1 MKAMVMSKPG
11 DVVCTELPTPEP
23 AADEVLIA
31 IKASGICT
39 NDIRDYKGDCNY
51 SYPRIGGHEYCGT
64 IVKMGAG
71 VNPKHFHVGQNVVS
85 YIIEDCHCC
94 NLCKTGNENI
104 CLDHLESK
112 VFHNPDGI
120 SGYCGF
126 AEYITAKADDLIVYE
141 QEPSF
146 AKMAFTEPLA
156 CCVNS
161 VNRCDVRFGQDVVVV
176 GGGTMGLLHVMLLVR
191 KGARVIVSEPLA
203 ERRERAIELGAS
215 AVIDPMATDAVEEV
229 NRLTRGQG
237 AAFVFNTCAHPKIA
251 IQSIGMTGPC
261 GTCMMFSSIHPREDI
276 PVDAS
281 ALHTFQKTITGAVS
295 PTVRAYYEAVQLIDK
310 GIIDPTPLTQGVFDY
325 TDFQTA
331 MDTACRPDT
340 FKVILKFGEW

>member
-1 MKAMVMSKPG
+1 MQALLMHKPG
-11 DVVCTELPTPEP
+11 DVELTELPTPEP

-39 NDIRDYKGDCNY
+39 NDVRDYHGDCNY

-64 IVKMGAG
+64 IVKMGSG

-85 YIIEDCHCC
+85 YIIENCHECA
-94 NLCKTGNENI
+94 LCKTGNENI
-104 CLDHLESK
+104 CLDHLESN

-126 AEYITAKADDLIVYE
+126 AEYITAKADDLIAYE
-141 QEPSF
+141 EELDF
-146 AKMAFTEPLA
+146 TKMAFTEPLA

-161 VNRCDVRFGQDVVVV
+161 VNHCDVHFGQDVVVV
-176 GGGTMGLLHVMLLVR
+176 GGGTMGLLHVMLLVK
-191 KGARVIVSEPLA
+191 KGARVIVSEPLP
-203 ERRERAIELGAS
+203 ERRERALALGAY
-215 AVIDPMATDAVEEV
+215 AAIDPMDGDPVEKV
-229 NRLTRGQG
+229 NELTHGAG

-251 IQSIGMTGPC
+251 VQAIAMTGAC
-261 GTCMMFSSIHPREDI
+261 GTCVMFSSIHPREDI

-295 PTVRAYYEAVQLIDK
+295 PTIRAYYEAVQLIDK
-310 GIIDPTPLTQGVFDY
+310 GIIDPLPVLEGVFDY
-325 TDFQTA
+325 TEFQQA
-331 MDTACRPDT
+331 MDTACRSDT
-340 FKVILKFGEW
+340 YKVIVKFGEW